1 MMIISI
7 QKLQRRKISTDS
19 RLREQP
25 FSNVIWKVAEIFSA
39 AKMRICWSKN
49 IIIYIETSVKMAGVF
64 LWLRSR
70 NAPFFV
76 PNFRRR

>member
-49 IIIYIETSVKMAGVF
+49 IIIYIETSV
-64 LWLRSR
+64 R
-70 NAPFFV
+70 NGRCFSFVKEQRCSFFV
-76 PNFRRR
+76 SNFRRR

>member
-39 AKMRICWSKN
+39 AKCEYVGAKI
-49 IIIYIETSVKMAGVF
+49 
-64 LWLRSR
+64 
-70 NAPFFV
+70 
-76 PNFRRR
+76 

>member
-25 FSNVIWKVAEIFSA
+25 FSNVIWKVAEIFSV
-39 AKMRICWSKN
+39 AKCE
-49 IIIYIETSVKMAGVF
+49 YAGVKI
-64 LWLRSR
+64 
-70 NAPFFV
+70 
-76 PNFRRR
+76 

>member
-25 FSNVIWKVAEIFSA
+25 FSDIIRKVVETFSA
-39 AKMRICWSKN
+39 TNRDLSNTMPLPT
-49 IIIYIETSVKMAGVF
+49 EG
-64 LWLRSR
+64 
-70 NAPFFV
+70 
-76 PNFRRR
+76 